1 MPWMSRKGLA
11 FAGGVLLAV
20 AATSAFAAP
29 QDPVKPPS
37 LTPRSQSDAPA
48 ATPAAPTQET
58 ARRISVAEARQALAK
73 GEAVLV
79 DVRPKESYDA
89 SHAQGAIS
97 LPLSDLGSRAG
108 ELPKDK
114 LVITYCT

>member
-1 MPWMSRKGLA
+1 MSWMSRKGLA
-11 FAGGVLLAV
+11 FAGGVLLL

-29 QDPVKPPS
+29 QDPVKSPSMPPPS
-37 LTPRSQSDAPA
+37 VAPA
-48 ATPAAPTQET
+48 TPPAAPTQET
-58 ARRISVAEARQALAK
+58 ARRISVTEARLALAK

-79 DVRPKESYDA
+79 DVRPKEAYAA
-89 SHAQGAIS
+89 SHADGALSI
-97 LPLSDLGSRAG
+97 PLSDIVSRAG